1 MEPKSKVRENL
12 RVFSRG
18 LGTLEAEKRYDKST
32 LVPENLKPA
41 PRAKNFL
48 APLSSLSLK
57 YPALKAKES
66 S

>member
-1 MEPKSKVRENL
+1 
-12 RVFSRG
+12 VFSRG

>member
-12 RVFSRG
+12 NVFSKG
-18 LGTLEAEKRYDKST
+18 LGTLDAEKRYDKST
-32 LVPENLKPA
+32 LVHENLNPA
-41 PRAKNFL
+41 PRAKNFR

-57 YPALKAKES
+57 YPALSAKES

>member
-1 MEPKSKVRENL
+1 VPVNL
-12 RVFSRG
+12 
-18 LGTLEAEKRYDKST
+18 
-32 LVPENLKPA
+32 NPA

-57 YPALKAKES
+57 KPALKAKES